1 MEDIRDVLFQ
11 DVCQKKFRAVL
22 VAERA
27 GILSGVQAAKAQAAE
42 LGVALELCKQ
52 EGDSIGHNERIGHI
66 VAPPKEMAMAEE
78 SVIGT
83 LAKASGIATAAN
95 TAVLLADGKTRV
107 ICGSW
112 KKMPP
117 ELKSVVR
124 QAVMAGG
131 VSFRICDTPMIY
143 LDKNYIR
150 MLGSIS
156 LALAACRPFKGYTR
170 VIQIRSEDGDVM
182 EQTVQA
188 VQGGA
193 GILMVDTGKLED
205 LDRCIG
211 CLESMGARSQ
221 VKVAFSGNVKLTDI
235 PALTQRDIDLLC
247 IGKEIVDAQ
256 LLDMKLDVV
265 GEEGKTWD

>member
-27 GILSGVQAAKAQAAE
+27 GILSGVQAAKAQAAKV
-42 LGVALELCKQ
+42 GVGLELCKQ

-66 VAPPKEMAMAEE
+66 VASPKEMAMAEE

-156 LALAACRPFKGYTR
+156 LALAACLPFKGYTR

-205 LDRCIG
+205 LDRCVG

-235 PALTQRDIDLLC
+235 PALAQRDIDLLC

-265 GEEGKTWD
+265 GEEGKTWG